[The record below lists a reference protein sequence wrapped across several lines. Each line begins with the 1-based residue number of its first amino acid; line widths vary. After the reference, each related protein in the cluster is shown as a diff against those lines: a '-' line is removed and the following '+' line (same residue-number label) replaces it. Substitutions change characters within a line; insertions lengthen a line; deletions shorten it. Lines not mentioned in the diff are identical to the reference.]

1 MSWRVRKQ
9 AWLEDGRVGYAPRG
23 LPRRLRP
30 FTGAAALAASAAL
43 ALCFG
48 LREPPSAS
56 SAARY
61 QVGYQCWRNIYDCRD
76 FRTQAEAQA
85 IYEACGGP
93 RKDVHHFDWDG
104 NGRACD
110 HLP

>member
-1 MSWRVRKQ
+1 MAWRDPKAWPEGWRVRD
-9 AWLEDGRVGYAPRG
+9 AARG
-23 LPRRLRP
+23 VAGHLRRWAGP
-30 FTGAAALAASAAL
+30 AALAASAAL

-48 LREPPSAS
+48 LRDAPSTT

-61 QVGYQCWRNIYDCRD
+61 QVGYQCWRNVYDCRD

-85 IYEACGGP
+85 VYEACGGP
-93 RKDVHHFDWDG
+93 KKDVHHLDWDG
-104 NGRACD
+104 SGRACD